1 MSFEKSIEQNK
12 DVQIEYKYK
21 GKYGEILSSG
31 VNDNF
36 DFSIPEGAIEFDG
49 YIRTQHDSFAFQGP
63 IEEAKELFNKIK
75 RLEQITVHLQNI
87 ENQLSI
93 ARGERDQPKIED
105 LKRLKEDIL
114 REMDSLEEVT
124 KVYKI

>member
-1 MSFEKSIEQNK
+1 MSLEKPVEQNK
-12 DVQIEYKYK
+12 GVQIEYKYK

-36 DFSIPEGAIEFDG
+36 DSPIPEGAFEFDG
-49 YIRTQHDSFAFQGP
+49 YIRTPYESFAFQGP
-63 IEEAKELFNKIK
+63 IEEAKELFNKVK
-75 RLEQITVHLQNI
+75 RLEQTTVHLQNI

-93 ARGERDQPKIED
+93 ARGERDQPQIDD

-124 KVYKI
+124 NVYKI

>member
-1 MSFEKSIEQNK
+1 MSFEKLVEQNK
-12 DVQIEYKYK
+12 DVKIEYKYK

-31 VNDNF
+31 VNDSF
-36 DFSIPEGAIEFDG
+36 DFPIPEGAIEFDG
-49 YIRTQHDSFAFQGP
+49 YIRTQYDGFAFQGP
-63 IEEAKELFNKIK
+63 IEEAKELFNKVK

-93 ARGERDQPKIED
+93 ARGEKDQPKIED

-114 REMDSLEEVT
+114 REMDSLEEAT